1 MMANPTTIRGIC
13 EVKNPKRHSIITLN
27 LYGIRRPELAVLF
40 QQWLDHMNDLDAPGM
55 SWNLSV
61 IEDVDS
67 DEPQDGEETLDAML
81 GNEYDEFEQF
91 LDDEGLS

>member
-1 MMANPTTIRGIC
+1 M
-13 EVKNPKRHSIITLN
+13 KNPRRHSILTLN

-40 QQWLDHMNDLDAPGM
+40 QQLLDHMNDIDTKGI

-67 DEPQDGEETLDAML
+67 DENMDGEETLDAML
-81 GNEYDEFEQF
+81 GNEYDEFEAF
-91 LDDEGLS
+91 LDSEGLS

>member
-1 MMANPTTIRGIC
+1 M
-13 EVKNPKRHSIITLN
+13 KNPRRHSILTLN

-40 QQWLDHMNDLDAPGM
+40 QQLLDHMNDIDTQVM

-67 DEPQDGEETLDAML
+67 DELQDGEETLDAML
-81 GNEYDEFEQF
+81 GNEYDEFEAF
-91 LDDEGLS
+91 LDSEGLS